1 MHHRS
6 VTSVTDEDVLNI
18 YTDGSSLGRP
28 RVGGI
33 GIRFVQIDS
42 SGEEQVCDIEM
53 PGFRNATNN
62 QMELYACITAL
73 KEAIKLEVPPTV
85 RKIVVHTDSQYV
97 VNNYKSAMF
106 KWPKTRWRTRHG
118 RPILNAELW
127 KDLVRCIK
135 MYHNT
140 GRRVEFLWVRGHAK
154 SIHNKAV
161 DRLARKSARDALNK
175 PLSVVHVRRK
185 LTPKSVEIG
194 SVPMLGQKMS
204 IRIITTE
211 YLKVQRMWKCKYEVV
226 SKRSRFRGNV
236 DIIFSDSD
244 TLLKAGHTYYVKV
257 NSDSAN
263 PTIERVFRE
272 IAAKRKAG

>member
-1 MHHRS
+1 M
-6 VTSVTDEDVLNI
+6 TDEDVLNI
-18 YTDGSSLGRP
+18 YTDGSSLGSP

-42 SGEEQVCDIEM
+42 FGEEQVCDIEM

-73 KEAIKLEVPPTV
+73 KEAIKLEVPLTFG
-85 RKIVVHTDSQYV
+85 KIVVHTDSQYV

-127 KDLVRCIK
+127 KDLVKCIK
-135 MYHNT
+135 NT

-161 DRLARKSARDALNK
+161 DRLARKSARNALNK
-175 PLSVVHVRRK
+175 PLSGVHVRRK

-194 SVPMLGQKMS
+194 SVAMLGQKMS
-204 IRIITTE
+204 MWLRLTSCLSVVAPTLRI
-211 YLKVQRMWKCKYEVV
+211 K
-226 SKRSRFRGNV
+226 SRS
-236 DIIFSDSD
+236 
-244 TLLKAGHTYYVKV
+244 
-257 NSDSAN
+257 
-263 PTIERVFRE
+263 P
-272 IAAKRKAG
+272 

>member
-1 MHHRS
+1 M
-6 VTSVTDEDVLNI
+6 TDEDVLNI

-42 SGEEQVCDIEM
+42 SGEEQVRDIEM

-62 QMELYACITAL
+62 QMELCACITAL
-73 KEAIKLEVPPTV
+73 KKAIKLELPPTL

-97 VNNYKSAMF
+97 VNNYMSAMF
-106 KWPKTRWRTRHG
+106 KWPKTRWRTRHN

-127 KDLVRCIK
+127 KDLVKCIK
-135 MYHNT
+135 KM

-161 DRLARKSARDALNK
+161 DRLARKSARNAQNK

-194 SVPMLGQKMS
+194 SVAMLGQKMS

-236 DIIFSDSD
+236 DIIFSDPDS
-244 TLLKAGHTYYVKV
+244 LLKAGHSYYVKV

-263 PTIERVFRE
+263 PTIEKVFRE